1 MQSFSERDGDAEHPF
16 FTEVEIF
23 RHIGHG
29 HIAAHENG
37 GGGFGKRGRLEKIEL
52 ALLHF
57 LYAVVIARGRESE
70 RERRHLNLLKMNGFD
85 IFIEVEGVEMREK
98 FGDGL
103 GIALLCGALIAF
115 TYTRRTRF
123 TQSLVLAVI
132 LLPFAV
138 QTVIMLVNGNV
149 GTGVAVAGAF
159 GLVRFRS
166 APGNAKDISVIFVAM
181 AVGLA
186 CGSGYIALSVL
197 FTVIAC
203 AVLYLLVFF
212 HIGADRSGEKELSIT
227 IPESLDY
234 TEVFDDIFKE
244 YTIHAEL
251 TEVKTASLGSL
262 YKLHYRVRLA
272 NDRNEKGF
280 LDALRCRNGNL
291 EVRCGQPHTPVEQ
304 L

>member
-1 MQSFSERDGDAEHPF
+1 METMFASLTSSGITVSSFLICSL
-16 FTEVEIF
+16 V
-23 RHIGHG
+23 
-29 HIAAHENG
+29 
-37 GGGFGKRGRLEKIEL
+37 
-52 ALLHF
+52 
-57 LYAVVIARGRESE
+57 
-70 RERRHLNLLKMNGFD
+70 
-85 IFIEVEGVEMREK
+85 
-98 FGDGL
+98 
-103 GIALLCGALIAF
+103 ALLCGALIAF

-166 APGNAKDISVIFVAM
+166 APG
-181 AVGLA
+181 
-186 CGSGYIALSVL
+186 SGYIALSVL

-244 YTIHAEL
+244 YTTHAEL

-272 NDRNEKGF
+272 DDRNEKEF

>member
-1 MQSFSERDGDAEHPF
+1 METMFASFTSSGI
-16 FTEVEIF
+16 TVSS
-23 RHIGHG
+23 
-29 HIAAHENG
+29 
-37 GGGFGKRGRLEKIEL
+37 
-52 ALLHF
+52 F
-57 LYAVVIARGRESE
+57 LICSLV
-70 RERRHLNLLKMNGFD
+70 
-85 IFIEVEGVEMREK
+85 
-98 FGDGL
+98 
-103 GIALLCGALIAF
+103 ALLCGALIAF

-244 YTIHAEL
+244 YTTHAEL
-251 TEVKTASLGSL
+251 TEVKTTSLGSL
-262 YKLHYRVRLA
+262 YKLHYRMRLA
-272 NDRNEKGF
+272 DDRNEKEF
-280 LDALRCRNGNL
+280 LILLWNSCKERSL
-291 EVRCGQPHTPVEQ
+291 P

>member
-1 MQSFSERDGDAEHPF
+1 METMFESLTASGITVASFLVCSL
-16 FTEVEIF
+16 I
-23 RHIGHG
+23 
-29 HIAAHENG
+29 
-37 GGGFGKRGRLEKIEL
+37 
-52 ALLHF
+52 
-57 LYAVVIARGRESE
+57 S
-70 RERRHLNLLKMNGFD
+70 
-85 IFIEVEGVEMREK
+85 
-98 FGDGL
+98 
-103 GIALLCGALIAF
+103 LLCGAFIAF

-166 APGNAKDISVIFVAM
+166 APGNAKDISVIFIAM

-186 CGSGYIALSVL
+186 CGSGYVFLAIL
-197 FTVIAC
+197 FTAIAC
-203 AVLYLLVFF
+203 GVLYLLVFL
-212 HIGADRSGEKELSIT
+212 HIGTDRSGEKELSIT

-244 YTIHAEL
+244 YTAEAEL
-251 TEVKTASLGSL
+251 VEVRTASLGSL
-262 YKLHYRVRLA
+262 YKLHYRVRLL
-272 NDRNEKGF
+272 NNKNEKEF

-291 EVRCGQPHTPVEQ
+291 EVRCGQPHAPAEQ

>member
-1 MQSFSERDGDAEHPF
+1 METVFASFTSSGI
-16 FTEVEIF
+16 TVSS
-23 RHIGHG
+23 
-29 HIAAHENG
+29 
-37 GGGFGKRGRLEKIEL
+37 
-52 ALLHF
+52 F
-57 LYAVVIARGRESE
+57 LICSLV
-70 RERRHLNLLKMNGFD
+70 
-85 IFIEVEGVEMREK
+85 
-98 FGDGL
+98 
-103 GIALLCGALIAF
+103 ALLCGALIAF

-166 APGNAKDISVIFVAM
+166 VPGNAKDISVIFVAM

-186 CGSGYIALSVL
+186 CGSGYIALSAL

-244 YTIHAEL
+244 YTAHAEL

-272 NDRNEKGF
+272 DDRNEKGF

>member
-1 MQSFSERDGDAEHPF
+1 METMFASLTSSGITVSSFLICSL
-16 FTEVEIF
+16 V
-23 RHIGHG
+23 
-29 HIAAHENG
+29 
-37 GGGFGKRGRLEKIEL
+37 
-52 ALLHF
+52 
-57 LYAVVIARGRESE
+57 
-70 RERRHLNLLKMNGFD
+70 
-85 IFIEVEGVEMREK
+85 
-98 FGDGL
+98 
-103 GIALLCGALIAF
+103 ALLCGALIAF

-123 TQSLVLAVI
+123 TQSLVLA
-132 LLPFAV
+132 
-138 QTVIMLVNGNV
+138 VIMLVNGNV

-244 YTIHAEL
+244 YTTHAEL

-272 NDRNEKGF
+272 DDRNEKEF

>member
-1 MQSFSERDGDAEHPF
+1 METMFASFTSSGI
-16 FTEVEIF
+16 TVSS
-23 RHIGHG
+23 
-29 HIAAHENG
+29 
-37 GGGFGKRGRLEKIEL
+37 
-52 ALLHF
+52 F
-57 LYAVVIARGRESE
+57 LICSLV
-70 RERRHLNLLKMNGFD
+70 
-85 IFIEVEGVEMREK
+85 
-98 FGDGL
+98 
-103 GIALLCGALIAF
+103 ALLCGALIAF

-244 YTIHAEL
+244 YTTLAEL
-251 TEVKTASLGSL
+251 MVL
-262 YKLHYRVRLA
+262 
-272 NDRNEKGF
+272 
-280 LDALRCRNGNL
+280 
-291 EVRCGQPHTPVEQ
+291 
-304 L
+304 

>member
-1 MQSFSERDGDAEHPF
+1 METVFASFTSSGI
-16 FTEVEIF
+16 TVSS
-23 RHIGHG
+23 
-29 HIAAHENG
+29 
-37 GGGFGKRGRLEKIEL
+37 
-52 ALLHF
+52 F
-57 LYAVVIARGRESE
+57 LICSLV
-70 RERRHLNLLKMNGFD
+70 
-85 IFIEVEGVEMREK
+85 
-98 FGDGL
+98 
-103 GIALLCGALIAF
+103 ALLCGALIAF

-234 TEVFDDIFKE
+234 TEVLDDIFKE
-244 YTIHAEL
+244 YTTHAEL

-272 NDRNEKGF
+272 DGRNEKEF
-280 LDALRCRNGNL
+280 LDALPQRQSRSALRPAAYSRGTAVKKGAFLYETESFIHKKTHPALCCHSLRTGLNGL
-291 EVRCGQPHTPVEQ
+291 RLHTVDHIVYVRIFRFLYREHGQH

>member
-1 MQSFSERDGDAEHPF
+1 METMFASFTSSGITVSSF
-16 FTEVEIF
+16 
-23 RHIGHG
+23 
-29 HIAAHENG
+29 
-37 GGGFGKRGRLEKIEL
+37 
-52 ALLHF
+52 LLCS
-57 LYAVVIARGRESE
+57 LV
-70 RERRHLNLLKMNGFD
+70 
-85 IFIEVEGVEMREK
+85 
-98 FGDGL
+98 
-103 GIALLCGALIAF
+103 ALLCGALIAF

-149 GTGVAVAGAF
+149 GTGVA
-159 GLVRFRS
+159 L
-166 APGNAKDISVIFVAM
+166 
-181 AVGLA
+181 
-186 CGSGYIALSVL
+186 SGL

-244 YTIHAEL
+244 YTTHAEL

-272 NDRNEKGF
+272 DNRNEKEF

>member
-1 MQSFSERDGDAEHPF
+1 VLDS
-16 FTEVEIF
+16 I
-23 RHIGHG
+23 
-29 HIAAHENG
+29 
-37 GGGFGKRGRLEKIEL
+37 L
-52 ALLHF
+52 ASGLTLPVF
-57 LYAVVIARGRESE
+57 LVCTAVSLV
-70 RERRHLNLLKMNGFD
+70 
-85 IFIEVEGVEMREK
+85 
-98 FGDGL
+98 L
-103 GIALLCGALIAF
+103 GIATAF
-115 TYTRRTRF
+115 LSMYRSKCSQGFAVTVA
-123 TQSLVLAVI
+123 VLPAIVQIVI
-132 LLPFAV
+132 L
-138 QTVIMLVNGNV
+138 LVNGNV

-244 YTIHAEL
+244 YTTHAEL

-272 NDRNEKGF
+272 DDRNEKEF

>member
-1 MQSFSERDGDAEHPF
+1 M
-16 FTEVEIF
+16 
-23 RHIGHG
+23 
-29 HIAAHENG
+29 
-37 GGGFGKRGRLEKIEL
+37 KKIL
-52 ALLHF
+52 ALILALVMVF
-57 LYAVVIARGRESE
+57 ALVACGTTAAPAATEE
-70 RERRHLNLLKMNGFD
+70 PKTE
-85 IFIEVEGVEMREK
+85 EPAAEEGKVYNV
-98 FGDGL
+98 
-103 GIALLCGALIAF
+103 A
-115 TYTRRTRF
+115 Y
-123 TQSLVLAVI
+123 
-132 LLPFAV
+132 
-138 QTVIMLVNGNV
+138 LVNGNL
-149 GTGVAVAGAF
+149 GAGVAVSGAF

-244 YTIHAEL
+244 YTTHAEL

-272 NDRNEKGF
+272 DDRNEKEF

>member
-1 MQSFSERDGDAEHPF
+1 METMFASFTSSGI
-16 FTEVEIF
+16 TVSS
-23 RHIGHG
+23 
-29 HIAAHENG
+29 
-37 GGGFGKRGRLEKIEL
+37 
-52 ALLHF
+52 F
-57 LYAVVIARGRESE
+57 LICSLV
-70 RERRHLNLLKMNGFD
+70 
-85 IFIEVEGVEMREK
+85 
-98 FGDGL
+98 
-103 GIALLCGALIAF
+103 ALLCGALIAF

-203 AVLYLLVFF
+203 APCCICSSSSISVQTAAAKKSLASPSLN
-212 HIGADRSGEKELSIT
+212 RSIT
-227 IPESLDY
+227 PRCSTIFSKNTPSTQSLRKSRPQASAAS
-234 TEVFDDIFKE
+234 ISC
-244 YTIHAEL
+244 TI
-251 TEVKTASLGSL
+251 TC
-262 YKLHYRVRLA
+262 
-272 NDRNEKGF
+272 
-280 LDALRCRNGNL
+280 ALRTTATKKNFSMRFAAATAISKCAAASRILPWNSCKERSL
-291 EVRCGQPHTPVEQ
+291 P

>member
-1 MQSFSERDGDAEHPF
+1 METVFASFTSSGITVSSF
-16 FTEVEIF
+16 
-23 RHIGHG
+23 
-29 HIAAHENG
+29 
-37 GGGFGKRGRLEKIEL
+37 
-52 ALLHF
+52 LLCS
-57 LYAVVIARGRESE
+57 LV
-70 RERRHLNLLKMNGFD
+70 
-85 IFIEVEGVEMREK
+85 
-98 FGDGL
+98 
-103 GIALLCGALIAF
+103 ALLCGALIAF

-244 YTIHAEL
+244 YTTHAEL

-262 YKLHYRVRLA
+262 YKLHYRGRPQRKRISRCASLPQ
-272 NDRNEKGF
+272 RQSRS
-280 LDALRCRNGNL
+280 ALRPAAYSRGTAARKGAFLYETESFIHEKTHPALCCHSLRTGLNGL
-291 EVRCGQPHTPVEQ
+291 RLHTVDHIVYVRVFRFLYREHGQH

>member
-1 MQSFSERDGDAEHPF
+1 MLDS
-16 FTEVEIF
+16 I
-23 RHIGHG
+23 
-29 HIAAHENG
+29 
-37 GGGFGKRGRLEKIEL
+37 L
-52 ALLHF
+52 ASGLTLPAF
-57 LYAVVIARGRESE
+57 LICTAVSLV
-70 RERRHLNLLKMNGFD
+70 
-85 IFIEVEGVEMREK
+85 
-98 FGDGL
+98 L
-103 GIALLCGALIAF
+103 GIATAF
-115 TYTRRTRF
+115 LSMYRSKCSQGFAVTVA
-123 TQSLVLAVI
+123 VLPAIVQIVI
-132 LLPFAV
+132 L
-138 QTVIMLVNGNV
+138 LVNGNV

-244 YTIHAEL
+244 YTTHAEL

-272 NDRNEKGF
+272 DDRNEKEF

>member
-1 MQSFSERDGDAEHPF
+1 METMFASFTSSGI
-16 FTEVEIF
+16 TVSS
-23 RHIGHG
+23 
-29 HIAAHENG
+29 
-37 GGGFGKRGRLEKIEL
+37 
-52 ALLHF
+52 F
-57 LYAVVIARGRESE
+57 LICSLV
-70 RERRHLNLLKMNGFD
+70 
-85 IFIEVEGVEMREK
+85 
-98 FGDGL
+98 
-103 GIALLCGALIAF
+103 ALLCGALIAF

-149 GTGVAVAGAF
+149 G
-159 GLVRFRS
+159 
-166 APGNAKDISVIFVAM
+166 
-181 AVGLA
+181 
-186 CGSGYIALSVL
+186 
-197 FTVIAC
+197 TVIAC

-262 YKLHYRVRLA
+262 YKLHYRVHLA
-272 NDRNEKGF
+272 DDRNEKEF

>member
-1 MQSFSERDGDAEHPF
+1 METMFASFTSSGI
-16 FTEVEIF
+16 TVSS
-23 RHIGHG
+23 
-29 HIAAHENG
+29 
-37 GGGFGKRGRLEKIEL
+37 
-52 ALLHF
+52 F
-57 LYAVVIARGRESE
+57 LICSLV
-70 RERRHLNLLKMNGFD
+70 
-85 IFIEVEGVEMREK
+85 
-98 FGDGL
+98 
-103 GIALLCGALIAF
+103 ALLCGALIAF

-227 IPESLDY
+227 IPESL
-234 TEVFDDIFKE
+234 E
-244 YTIHAEL
+244 YTTHAEL

-272 NDRNEKGF
+272 DDRNEKEF

>member
-1 MQSFSERDGDAEHPF
+1 METMFASLTSSGITVSSFLICSL
-16 FTEVEIF
+16 V
-23 RHIGHG
+23 
-29 HIAAHENG
+29 
-37 GGGFGKRGRLEKIEL
+37 
-52 ALLHF
+52 
-57 LYAVVIARGRESE
+57 
-70 RERRHLNLLKMNGFD
+70 
-85 IFIEVEGVEMREK
+85 
-98 FGDGL
+98 
-103 GIALLCGALIAF
+103 ALLCGALIAF

-166 APGNAKDISVIFVAM
+166 APGNAKD
-181 AVGLA
+181 
-186 CGSGYIALSVL
+186 

-244 YTIHAEL
+244 YTTHAEL

-272 NDRNEKGF
+272 DDRNEKEF

>member
-29 HIAAHENG
+29 HIAAHKNG

-57 LYAVVIARGRESE
+57 LYAVVIARGRELE
-70 RERRHLNLLKMNGFD
+70 RERRHLNLPKMNGFD
-85 IFIEVEGVEMREK
+85 IFIEVEGIEMREK

-149 GTGVAVAGAF
+149 GTGVSVAGAF

-244 YTIHAEL
+244 YTTHAEL

-272 NDRNEKGF
+272 DDRNEKGF

>member
-1 MQSFSERDGDAEHPF
+1 
-16 FTEVEIF
+16 
-23 RHIGHG
+23 
-29 HIAAHENG
+29 
-37 GGGFGKRGRLEKIEL
+37 
-52 ALLHF
+52 
-57 LYAVVIARGRESE
+57 
-70 RERRHLNLLKMNGFD
+70 
-85 IFIEVEGVEMREK
+85 
-98 FGDGL
+98 
-103 GIALLCGALIAF
+103 
-115 TYTRRTRF
+115 
-123 TQSLVLAVI
+123 
-132 LLPFAV
+132 
-138 QTVIMLVNGNV
+138 MLVNGNV

-244 YTIHAEL
+244 YTTHAEL

-272 NDRNEKGF
+272 DDRNEKGF

>member
-1 MQSFSERDGDAEHPF
+1 METVFASFTSSGI
-16 FTEVEIF
+16 TVSS
-23 RHIGHG
+23 
-29 HIAAHENG
+29 
-37 GGGFGKRGRLEKIEL
+37 
-52 ALLHF
+52 F
-57 LYAVVIARGRESE
+57 LICSLV
-70 RERRHLNLLKMNGFD
+70 
-85 IFIEVEGVEMREK
+85 
-98 FGDGL
+98 
-103 GIALLCGALIAF
+103 ALLCGALIAF

-123 TQSLVLAVI
+123 TQS
-132 LLPFAV
+132 
-138 QTVIMLVNGNV
+138 IMLVNGNV

-244 YTIHAEL
+244 YTTHAEL

-262 YKLHYRVRLA
+262 YKLHYRVHLA
-272 NDRNEKGF
+272 DDRNEKEF

>member
-1 MQSFSERDGDAEHPF
+1 METVFASFTSSGI
-16 FTEVEIF
+16 TVSS
-23 RHIGHG
+23 
-29 HIAAHENG
+29 
-37 GGGFGKRGRLEKIEL
+37 
-52 ALLHF
+52 F
-57 LYAVVIARGRESE
+57 LICSLV
-70 RERRHLNLLKMNGFD
+70 
-85 IFIEVEGVEMREK
+85 
-98 FGDGL
+98 
-103 GIALLCGALIAF
+103 ALLCGALIAF

-227 IPESLDY
+227 ILNRSITPRCSTIFSKNTPSTQSLRKSRPQAS
-234 TEVFDDIFKE
+234 VASISC
-244 YTIHAEL
+244 TIAC
-251 TEVKTASLGSL
+251 
-262 YKLHYRVRLA
+262 
-272 NDRNEKGF
+272 
-280 LDALRCRNGNL
+280 ALRTTATKKNFSMRFAAATAISKCAVASRILPWNSCKERSL
-291 EVRCGQPHTPVEQ
+291 P

>member
-1 MQSFSERDGDAEHPF
+1 METMFASLTSSGITVSSFLICSLVA
-16 FTEVEIF
+16 
-23 RHIGHG
+23 
-29 HIAAHENG
+29 
-37 GGGFGKRGRLEKIEL
+37 L
-52 ALLHF
+52 ALRRAHRVYVYAPHA
-57 LYAVVIARGRESE
+57 LYAKPCA
-70 RERRHLNLLKMNGFD
+70 RRHFTAVCRADRHYARQRQRRHG
-85 IFIEVEGVEMREK
+85 R
-98 FGDGL
+98 
-103 GIALLCGALIAF
+103 CG
-115 TYTRRTRF
+115 RRR
-123 TQSLVLAVI
+123 VRPC
-132 LLPFAV
+132 PFPLR
-138 QTVIMLVNGNV
+138 T
-149 GTGVAVAGAF
+149 
-159 GLVRFRS
+159 
-166 APGNAKDISVIFVAM
+166 GNAKDISVIFVAM

-244 YTIHAEL
+244 YTTHAEL

-272 NDRNEKGF
+272 DDRNEKEF

-291 EVRCGQPHTPVEQ
+291 EVRCGQPHTPVE
-304 L
+304 

>member
-1 MQSFSERDGDAEHPF
+1 
-16 FTEVEIF
+16 
-23 RHIGHG
+23 
-29 HIAAHENG
+29 
-37 GGGFGKRGRLEKIEL
+37 
-52 ALLHF
+52 
-57 LYAVVIARGRESE
+57 
-70 RERRHLNLLKMNGFD
+70 
-85 IFIEVEGVEMREK
+85 
-98 FGDGL
+98 
-103 GIALLCGALIAF
+103 
-115 TYTRRTRF
+115 
-123 TQSLVLAVI
+123 
-132 LLPFAV
+132 
-138 QTVIMLVNGNV
+138 
-149 GTGVAVAGAF
+149 
-159 GLVRFRS
+159 
-166 APGNAKDISVIFVAM
+166 M

-203 AVLYLLVFF
+203 AVLYLLIFF

-262 YKLHYRVRLA
+262 YKLHYHVRLA
-272 NDRNEKGF
+272 DDRNEKEF

>member
-1 MQSFSERDGDAEHPF
+1 M
-16 FTEVEIF
+16 
-23 RHIGHG
+23 
-29 HIAAHENG
+29 
-37 GGGFGKRGRLEKIEL
+37 
-52 ALLHF
+52 
-57 LYAVVIARGRESE
+57 
-70 RERRHLNLLKMNGFD
+70 
-85 IFIEVEGVEMREK
+85 
-98 FGDGL
+98 
-103 GIALLCGALIAF
+103 
-115 TYTRRTRF
+115 
-123 TQSLVLAVI
+123 
-132 LLPFAV
+132 
-138 QTVIMLVNGNV
+138 
-149 GTGVAVAGAF
+149 
-159 GLVRFRS
+159 
-166 APGNAKDISVIFVAM
+166 
-181 AVGLA
+181 
-186 CGSGYIALSVL
+186 L

-262 YKLHYRVRLA
+262 YKLHYRVHLA
-272 NDRNEKGF
+272 DDRNEKEF

>member
-1 MQSFSERDGDAEHPF
+1 METVFASFTSSGITVSSF
-16 FTEVEIF
+16 
-23 RHIGHG
+23 
-29 HIAAHENG
+29 
-37 GGGFGKRGRLEKIEL
+37 
-52 ALLHF
+52 LLCS
-57 LYAVVIARGRESE
+57 LV
-70 RERRHLNLLKMNGFD
+70 
-85 IFIEVEGVEMREK
+85 
-98 FGDGL
+98 
-103 GIALLCGALIAF
+103 ALLCGALIAF

-186 CGSGYIALSVL
+186 CGSGYIALSV
-197 FTVIAC
+197 
-203 AVLYLLVFF
+203 FF

-244 YTIHAEL
+244 YTTHAEL

-272 NDRNEKGF
+272 DDRNEKEF